1 MDEFQ
6 RWELEEQLRHVERV
20 LGSEYWKDRRGRD
33 AATPNDDEPS
43 TAWLAMAV
51 GLGALVVGGLLST
64 ADLWG
69 QPQGLWKFGLAV
81 ALIGQVALLVGLWQ
95 PRTAKQTHGVRR
107 GTHGRAHHDATPA
120 AADAMAPSKRTPP
133 GRQTRLT
140 R

>member
-20 LGSEYWKDRRGRD
+20 LGSEYWEARRGRD

-43 TAWLAMAV
+43 AMWLAMAV

-81 ALIGQVALLVGLWQ
+81 ALIGQFALLVGLWQ
-95 PRTAKQTHGVRR
+95 PLTAKQPHGVRR
-107 GTHGRAHHDATPA
+107 GSHGRSHHDAILT
-120 AADAMAPSKRTPP
+120 AADAAESRKGTPP